1 MILPPPQ
8 DPVSLSGLA
17 TFSPEGR
24 KSPNATPFRAAVGLG
39 LLIVKLS
46 VVVWCSLMLVAPKVV
61 EILGDPSTL
70 TVAVLLVA
78 PGPLWVEEMG
88 PVVLF

>member
-1 MILPPPQ
+1 MSPF
-8 DPVSLSGLA
+8 DLA
-17 TFSPEGR
+17 TTSPEGR

-39 LLIVKLS
+39 LLMVKLS
-46 VVVWCSLMLVAPKVV
+46 VVVWYSLMLVAPNDW
-61 EILGDPSTL
+61 ETCGGPSTV

-78 PGPLWVEEMG
+78 PGPLWVEETG

>member
-1 MILPPPQ
+1 MIFPLPQ
-8 DPVSLSGLA
+8 DPVSPLGLA

-24 KSPNATPFRAAVGLG
+24 KSPNAVPFSAAVAFGLVM
-39 LLIVKLS
+39 LKVS
-46 VVVWCSLMLVAPKVV
+46 VVVWFTLMLVAPNAL
-61 EILGDPSTL
+61 EITGGPSTV

-78 PGPLWVEEMG
+78 PGPLCVEEMG